1 MKITVDD
8 IEKQIRNTKQVR
20 FELVS
25 LLNWIKYEKPDNA
38 DNMAEALN
46 NVYSVL
52 DDTQRT
58 LNHARQAMAEQG
70 PLEVPVS
77 REDRRGQCIP
87 VLSVVCK

>member
-1 MKITVDD
+1 MKITVDQ
-8 IEKQIRNTKQVR
+8 IEQQIRDTKQVR

-38 DNMAEALN
+38 ANMAETLS

-52 DDTQRT
+52 DDTQRM
-58 LNHARQAMAEQG
+58 LNHARLAMAEQG

-77 REDRRGQCIP
+77 KDDRRGHYIP

>member
-1 MKITVDD
+1 MQITVDD

-20 FELVS
+20 FELAS

-38 DNMAEALN
+38 ANMAEALS

-58 LNHARQAMAEQG
+58 LNYTRLAMAEQG

-77 REDRRGQCIP
+77 KDDRRGHCIP